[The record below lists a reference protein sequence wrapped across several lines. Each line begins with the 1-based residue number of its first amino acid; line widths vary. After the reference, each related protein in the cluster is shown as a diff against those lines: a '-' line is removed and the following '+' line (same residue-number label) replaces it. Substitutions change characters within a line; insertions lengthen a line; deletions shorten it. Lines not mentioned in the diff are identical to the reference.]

1 MKLKQLL
8 KVIDK
13 DTYLYFE
20 DNNYST
26 LCACYRYDFETHFNG
41 HIYLE
46 KEVEKIYA
54 YKVKSI
60 FTSKEQE
67 CLCVQ
72 FRGWEY
78 AY

>member
-1 MKLKQLL
+1 MKLKSLL

-26 LCACYRYDFETHFNG
+26 LGACYKDDFKTTFKG
-41 HIYLE
+41 HIYLD
-46 KEVEKIYA
+46 KEIEKIYV

-60 FTSKEQE
+60 FTDKEQE

-72 FRGWEY
+72 FRG
-78 AY
+78 